1 MQAYS
6 QEEIVNQTA
15 KTKIGYKTKMMALNR
30 KLKQTLQGPDHSQPN
45 TSVAMPVESNLF
57 KKKSRISHAN
67 INGVPPPTKKPSA
80 SIRTSSQPSWK
91 QCSEIQS
98 FNISGSFLWCLKK
111 WF

>member
-1 MQAYS
+1 
-6 QEEIVNQTA
+6 
-15 KTKIGYKTKMMALNR
+15 MALNR
-30 KLKQTLQGPDHSQPN
+30 KLKQTLQGPDYSQPN

-67 INGVPPPTKKPSA
+67 INGVPPPSKKPSA

-98 FNISGSFLWCLKK
+98 FNISGSFLMVFKKVVLKMV
-111 WF
+111 F